1 MQLSLFRSDPPPE
14 PEKETIPDPRTL
26 MKKAL
31 LPHLPEKSIDFIIHW
46 LLENKVQ
53 LRISR
58 SRSSKLGDYRLP
70 RPGTIP
76 KISVNHNLN
85 PFSFLITLVH
95 EMAHHAVYAS
105 VETHDYASQQ
115 NYVSQ
120 LKFASLRKKR
130 RPKPHG
136 QEWKS
141 EYRKLMVPFLNESI
155 FPEKILSVLTD
166 YFNNPRA
173 SSKAD
178 QHLSRMLKSFDEPNG
193 KVILETLPIDSV
205 FHLPNG
211 RKFQKKEKIRTRY
224 RCLCLKTKRLYLFNP
239 LAEVFH
245 C

>member
-1 MQLSLFRSDPPPE
+1 M
-14 PEKETIPDPRTL
+14 
-26 MKKAL
+26 
-31 LPHLPEKSIDFIIHW
+31 
-46 LLENKVQ
+46 NKVL

-58 SRSSKLGDYRLP
+58 NRSSKLGDYRLP

-85 PFSFLITLVH
+85 PYSFLITLVH
-95 EMAHHAVYAS
+95 EMAHHAVYS
-105 VETHDYASQQ
+105 DGSQ
-115 NYVSQ
+115 NKIL
-120 LKFASLRKKR
+120 LKKKR

-141 EYRKLMVPFLNESI
+141 EYRKLMAPLLNETV
-155 FPEKILSVLTD
+155 FPEDILSVLRD

-178 QHLSRMLKSFDEPNG
+178 QHLSRMLKTFDEPDG
-193 KVILETLPIDSV
+193 KVILESLPLDSV

-211 RKFQKKEKIRTRY
+211 RKFQKKEKLRTRY

-239 LAEVFH
+239 LAEVFLS
-245 C
+245 

>member
-1 MQLSLFRSDPPPE
+1 MQLSLFRSEPPPK
-14 PEKETIPDPRTL
+14 PKTETGPDPRTL

-31 LPHLPEKSIDFIIHW
+31 LPHLPERSVDFIIQW

-70 RPGTIP
+70 KPGTIP

-85 PFSFLITLVH
+85 PYSFLITLVH
-95 EMAHHAVYAS
+95 EMAHHAVYSSLA
-105 VETHDYASQQ
+105 AQ
-115 NYVSQ
+115 NFVS
-120 LKFASLRKKR
+120 LKRKQ

-136 QEWKS
+136 SEWKS
-141 EYRKLMVPFLNESI
+141 EYRRLMAPFLNESV
-155 FPEKILSVLTD
+155 FPEHILAVLTD
-166 YFNNPRA
+166 YFTNPRA

-178 QHLSRMLKSFDEPNG
+178 QQLSRMLKTFDEPDG
-193 KVILETLPIDSV
+193 KVVLESLPLDSV

-224 RCLCLKTKRLYLFNP
+224 RCLCLKTKRLYLFSP
-239 LAEVFH
+239 LAEVFLT
-245 C
+245 